1 MSNLLEMITARN
13 ITNANISTDLQN
25 IPIDTNEF
33 YEVPGKEH
41 YGLLSYLATMFS
53 DSTIIDIGTHM
64 GSSALALSVNP
75 TNTIYSFD
83 ITRKTPLSDLPNV
96 NFEIVDLWNPVTLA
110 FWAPIVLGSSLI
122 VLDIDPHSGN
132 PEYEFYLWLKEND
145 YKGLLFCDDIHY
157 FKEMRDNFW
166 FKVPHSEKID
176 ITAIGHWSGSGIISF
191 QPRPELVWE
200 TYAGLQ
206 TIGTAAPVSPW
217 TVVTAYFDLTKMPD
231 ATAAIN
237 ARDRK
242 HYLESAATTMNLDQN
257 LVIFCEEDMLEE
269 LKALRPARLL
279 EKTRFYTVDF
289 EDLPMTKYRV
299 KIAEN
304 RLRQSYAPDPRNT
317 PSYYLLCMARY
328 ALLKRVMEE
337 NPFGSTH
344 FSWLNLCIERMG
356 FSNIVHLE
364 EVYSAPP
371 RDKVSTTYIDYLSK
385 EFIQNLPEYFKFR
398 RCTLCSGFFTGKKEY
413 FMEFCNRIEEQFME
427 YLEAGYGH
435 ADEQLYSP
443 VYFKYPELFDLY
455 YGDYQQM
462 VTNYRFTY
470 ENPGITLG
478 LVIPKSA
485 AAGDW
490 ITCLNACKFL
500 WTSHEQGKIVL
511 SPTNVEICKSFYE
524 RALISTMATI

>member
-1 MSNLLEMITARN
+1 MITRQN
-13 ITNANISTDLQN
+13 ILDANILSDFTNLQN
-25 IPIDTNEF
+25 IPIDVAEF
-33 YEVPGKEH
+33 FGVPGKQH
-41 YGLLSYLATMFS
+41 YNLLSYLATRLS
-53 DSTIIDIGTHM
+53 GATIIDIGTHM

-75 TNTIYSFD
+75 TNTVYSFD
-83 ITRKTPLSDLPNV
+83 IVRKTPLSDLPNV
-96 NFEIVDLWNPVTLA
+96 NFEIVDLWNPATRD

-122 VLDIDPHSGN
+122 VLDIDPHSGV

-166 FKVPHSEKID
+166 FKVPSSEKID
-176 ITAIGHWSGSGIISF
+176 ATAVGHWSGSGIISF
-191 QPRPELVWE
+191 RPRPDIVWE

-206 TIGTAAPVSPW
+206 TIGATAIEDEAAVPPSPW

-242 HYLESAATTMNLDQN
+242 HYLDSAATTMNLDQN
-257 LVIFCEEDMLEE
+257 LVVFCEEDMLEE
-269 LKALRPARLL
+269 LKALRPERLL
-279 EKTRFYTVDF
+279 EKTRFYTVNF
-289 EDLPMTKYRV
+289 EDLPLTKYRS

-304 RLRQSYAPDPRNT
+304 RVKHSYAPDPRNT

-337 NPFGSTH
+337 NPFDSTH

-356 FSNIVHLE
+356 FNNIVHLE
-364 EVYSAPP
+364 EVFSGVP

-385 EFIQNLPEYFKFR
+385 ETIQNLPEYFQFG
-398 RCTLCSGFFTGKKEY
+398 RCSLCSGFFTGNKEY
-413 FMEFCNRIEEQFME
+413 FTEFCNRIEEQFME

-435 ADEQLYSP
+435 ADEQLFSP

-462 VTNYRFTY
+462 ITNYRFTY
-470 ENPGITLG
+470 ENPAITMG
-478 LVIPKSA
+478 LLIPKSA

-490 ITCLNACKFL
+490 KTCFNACKFL

-511 SPTNVEICKSFYE
+511 SDLELTTCKTLLQK
-524 RALISTMATI
+524 ALNAF